1 MKVHLG
7 IVLALAGI
15 LCAALPASAQRTI
28 SGNVKDTEGYDVIG
42 AGVVQEGTN
51 NGVVTDLDGNFVLT
65 VPEGAEITVSSIGYK
80 PMTFTVDSRTMYSS
94 AKSSGHENSGRSR
107 VLSFVLFMLF
117 VSLVLFTSFMPLGFL
132 QWMSSCKRPVAVMC
146 PGWAWK
152 RGECDRSPGN
162 C

>member
-80 PMTFTVDSRTMYSS
+80 PVTFTVDSRTMYSS

-107 VLSFVLFMLF
+107 VLSFMSFVLFM
-117 VSLVLFTSFMPLGFL
+117 SSMPLMSLGFML
-132 QWMSSCKRPVAVMC
+132 WMSSCKRPVAVMC